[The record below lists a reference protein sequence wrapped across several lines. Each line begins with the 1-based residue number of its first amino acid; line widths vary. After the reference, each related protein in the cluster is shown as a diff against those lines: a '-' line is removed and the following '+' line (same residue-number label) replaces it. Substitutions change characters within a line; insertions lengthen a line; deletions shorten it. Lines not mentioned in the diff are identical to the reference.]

1 MKIDISNPMKSKKL
15 YSTLPKVILLLMLA
29 GIYSCTT
36 NTNPDDQGRIEME
49 YLFQGSRLNDFGL
62 SLQDFPENERDSVI
76 TGFIREFPNTPII
89 ESDTVV
95 SLYWYGKANQVL
107 IYSDLNGWSVPDTLN
122 SIPCGEFTFFHA
134 SYILP
139 YDARIDYQ
147 FQIDTLFTID
157 ERNSSI
163 TPSGYGNHS
172 EIAMPGFKPDP
183 IRQHRQDI
191 HQGSLDSLLLVSNNP
206 EIQSRQ
212 AMVYLPYCIDS
223 LDQLPVLYVLDGL
236 EAIEYMSYPT
246 VLDNLIAD
254 GKIEPLI
261 VVFIPPV
268 ERHVEF
274 IGEKHDDFLAV
285 LCEEFVPLVDRTY
298 KTEAQPEKRGIAGIS
313 SGGHFALLAVLSR
326 PDVFLCGAGQSP
338 TISNALLEALNTFSS
353 DERTYPSLRFYFD
366 VGRFDLA
373 SGTINNQTFLEANEN
388 FSRELTLAGINYRF
402 NVLNDGHQWANWRE
416 RTDDILTYFFR
427 IKE

>member
-1 MKIDISNPMKSKKL
+1 MNSKEL
-15 YSTLPKVILLLMLA
+15 NSILPKVFLLLVLA
-29 GIYSCTT
+29 SILSCAT
-36 NTNPDDQGRIEME
+36 NTNQDNQSNINME
-49 YLFQGSRLNDFGL
+49 YLFQGSRLYAFGL
-62 SLQDFPENERDSVI
+62 SLQNFPENERDSVI
-76 TGFIREFPNTPII
+76 NDFIREYPTTPIF

-95 SLYWYGKANQVL
+95 SLYWYGKADQVL
-107 IYSDLNGWSVPDTLN
+107 IYSDLHGWSVPDTLN
-122 SIPCGEFTFFHA
+122 SIPCGGFTFFHK

-139 YDARIDYQ
+139 FDARIDYQ

-157 ERNSSI
+157 ERNPSI
-163 TPSGYGNHS
+163 TPSGYGPHS

-191 HQGSLDSLLLVSNNP
+191 LHGSLDSLLLVSKSSD
-206 EIQSRQ
+206 IQSRK
-212 AMVYLPYCIDS
+212 AMVYLPYGIDS

-285 LCEEFVPLVDRTY
+285 LCDEFVPHVDKTY
-298 KTEAQPEKRGIAGIS
+298 KTQAQPEKRGITGIS

-338 TISNALLEALNTFSS
+338 TMSNALLEALHNFSS
-353 DERTYPSLRFYFD
+353 EKINYPSLHFYFD

-373 SGTINNQTFLEANEN
+373 NGTINNQTFLEANEH
-388 FSRELTLAGINYRF
+388 FSRELTSAGISYR
-402 NVLNDGHQWANWRE
+402 
-416 RTDDILTYFFR
+416 
-427 IKE
+427 

>member
-1 MKIDISNPMKSKKL
+1 MNSKKL
-15 YSTLPKVILLLMLA
+15 YSILPKVILLLILT
-29 GIYSCTT
+29 GILSCTN
-36 NTNPDDQGRIEME
+36 NTHQDNKRNINME
-49 YLFQGSRLNDFGL
+49 YLFQGSRLNAFGL

-76 TGFIREFPNTPII
+76 NDFTREYPSTPIF

-107 IYSDLNGWSVPDTLN
+107 ILSDLHGWSLPDTLN
-122 SIPCGEFTFFHA
+122 SIPCGEFTFFYA
-134 SYILP
+134 SYIVP
-139 YDARIDYQ
+139 FDARVDYQ

-157 ERNSSI
+157 ERNLSI
-163 TPSGYGNHS
+163 TPSGYGPHS

-183 IRQHRQDI
+183 IRQRRQDI
-191 HQGSLDSLLLVSNNP
+191 HQGSLDSLLLVSKNSD
-206 EIQSRQ
+206 IQSRQ
-212 AMVYLPYCIDS
+212 AMVYLPYSIDS

-274 IGEKHDDFLAV
+274 IGIKHDDFMTV
-285 LCEEFVPLVDRTY
+285 LCDEFVPLVDKTY
-298 KTEAQPEKRGIAGIS
+298 KTEAQPEKRGITGIS

-338 TISNALLEALNTFSS
+338 TISNVLLEALHNFSS
-353 DERTYPSLRFYFD
+353 EKKTYPSLHFYFD

-373 SGTINNQTFLEANEN
+373 NGTINNQTFLEANEH
-388 FSRELTLAGINYRF
+388 FSRELTSAGIGYRF
-402 NVLNDGHQWANWRE
+402 NVFNDGHQWANWRE
-416 RTDDILTYFFR
+416 RTDEILIYFFG
-427 IKE
+427 IEE